1 MSALRINI
9 EQTRAKKAFEYAIVG
24 KEKGNY
30 EAHVRKMPMYILN
43 NGLTN
48 ALAFAYSKKQKED
61 GWQEMYKQLTQWF
74 RTDEPQQIIRAKLSN
89 GEDLMKVVA
98 ELDDQTLRLVTA
110 EAIALLIWLRRF
122 VSEDAMDD

>member
-9 EQTRAKKAFEYAIVG
+9 EQTRAAKAYEYASAG
-24 KEKGNY
+24 KPKGNY

-48 ALAFAYSKKQKED
+48 ALAFAYSKQKEE

-74 RTDEPQQIIRAKLSN
+74 RTDDPQQIIRAKLSN
-89 GEDLMKVVA
+89 DEDLMKVVA
-98 ELDDQTLRLVTA
+98 NLDDQTLRLVTA
-110 EAIALLIWLRRF
+110 EAIALFVWLRRF